1 MSKLSDTLKSIGL
14 ALLTIAAL
22 ALFQNARATDF
33 TDTPDPTNVTQSQI
47 QDQVQDQ
54 LQDQAQS
61 TDVAINGDN
70 VSSRAFALGSK
81 ADPATAMD
89 CYIPQTGRGRGFSTP
104 VFSRPATLMRD
115 DECWEFYKR
124 VTLARMLIEAG
135 EHQLAIDL
143 LFPDEADARCAERV
157 ERVFQECA
165 EK

>member
-1 MSKLSDTLKSIGL
+1 MEEGFMSRLSDTLKSIGL
-14 ALLTIAAL
+14 ALLAIAGL
-22 ALFQNARATDF
+22 AIFQSARATDK
-33 TDTPDPTNVTQSQI
+33 TPDQPTLTQS
-47 QDQVQDQ
+47 
-54 LQDQAQS
+54 QDQAQS
-61 TDVAINGDN
+61 ADVSVSGD
-70 VSSRAFALGSK
+70 SSRAFALGSK
-81 ADPATAMD
+81 ADPAAALD

-124 VTLARMLIEAG
+124 ITLAKMLIDAG
-135 EHQLAIDL
+135 EPQLAIDL